1 MLNVFAGVAR
11 GTTATIDVS
20 DICFKNVRIVGT
32 SGSSIADMYA
42 VKEKLEAGT
51 LATGDSLAA
60 IGGLETFAEGLAAVK
75 NNRFAGKTVIYP
87 HIENLPL
94 TALPDLK
101 TIRPTVYEKLR
112 DGQFWTDEA
121 EAALTAGQPAD

>member
-1 MLNVFAGVAR
+1 
-11 GTTATIDVS
+11 
-20 DICFKNVRIVGT
+20 
-32 SGSSIADMYA
+32 
-42 VKEKLEAGT
+42 
-51 LATGDSLAA
+51 
-60 IGGLETFAEGLAAVK
+60 VK
-75 NNRFAGKTVIYP
+75 NSRFSGKTMIYP

-121 EAALTAGQPAD
+121 EAALTADQPAD